1 MSEQS
6 YHTAAP
12 LVTRQHGGAAQ
23 GWNRTIDANGIVQYE
38 PAPQPLERRAGAAIV
53 PQAAPYVFDVPT
65 GRQTLIHD
73 KSTELERS
81 TAFVRF
87 TIPLSVAMAAVTL
100 IAALVG
106 GVAALAAVGAAFL
119 AFAACWIGALI
130 YYVSRSPAGTARHEA
145 NELWKTIREEQRHR
159 HEVEW
164 YHLEKHYGDNEQ

>member
-1 MSEQS
+1 MSDRS
-6 YHTAAP
+6 YHSAAQ
-12 LVTRQHGGAAQ
+12 LVTRQHGGAAP
-23 GWNRTIDANGIVQYE
+23 GWNRYTDDDGIVQYE
-38 PAPQPLERRAGAAIV
+38 QAAQPLDRRVAAAIA

-65 GRQTLIHD
+65 GRQALIHD

-100 IAALVG
+100 IAAIVG

-119 AFAACWIGALI
+119 AFAACWLGALL
-130 YYVSRSPAGTARHEA
+130 YYVSRSPAGTQRHEA

-164 YHLEKHYGDNEQ
+164 FHLEKHYGDE